1 MGTEKKMGVKRKK
14 EQLNG
19 KVERK
24 RNYKNKSTREDDTG
38 WDIVRVEEYTIGE

>member
-1 MGTEKKMGVKRKK
+1 MGTEKKNGGK
-14 EQLNG
+14 EKEG
-19 KVERK
+19 AIERESGRK